1 VVSAPR
7 NSAATT
13 AWSRAGVV
21 AGIVIIL
28 DQLTKQLLRSSLAVG
43 AERHVLPGLTLV
55 HTTNSGV
62 AFSLLSGS
70 ADAVTV
76 LALIGLALLL
86 AFFARYREHAPL
98 WLPVGLIAGG
108 AVGNLIDRLRD
119 GAVTDFIKLPDWPA
133 FNLADSAITIGV
145 VALILILGRGAAA
158 SPS

>member
-1 VVSAPR
+1 M
-7 NSAATT
+7 
-13 AWSRAGVV
+13 
-21 AGIVIIL
+21 
-28 DQLTKQLLRSSLAVG
+28 
-43 AERHVLPGLTLV
+43 LPGLTLV